1 MDIGTNGEMVIEQ
14 GRSEQRVG
22 DDEGTGL
29 LGQVV

>member
-1 MDIGTNGEMVIEQ
+1 MDIGTNGVLVMEQ
-14 GRSEQRVG
+14 GRSERSAG